1 MDTIPLFPLHAVLF
15 PHGRMP
21 LQVYESRYLDLISR
35 CMKENSGFGVVW
47 LKQGPEAYQSNG
59 VTSLQLGQFG
69 TYARVVDWDSLPNG
83 LLGVTIEGSDR
94 FRLLSSYQKNDHLHM
109 GEVEWIATAAK
120 TQLPEN
126 FAELE
131 GLLSTLLDH
140 PHVTRLKL
148 DPVVEDVETLGC
160 VLAQLLPIDE
170 SIKFDLLTTVE
181 PLDRLDRIMA
191 LLDQYSE

>member
-21 LQVYESRYLDLISR
+21 LQVFESRYLDLISR

-47 LKQGPEAYQSNG
+47 LKQGREVHQSKG
-59 VTSLQLGQFG
+59 VTSLQLAQFG

-83 LLGVTIEGSDR
+83 LLGVTIEGGDR
-94 FRLLSSYQKNDHLHM
+94 FRLLSSYQRNDHLHM
-109 GEVEWIATAAK
+109 GEVEWIAAAAK
-120 TQLPEN
+120 TKLPEN
-126 FAELE
+126 CAELE
-131 GLLSTLLDH
+131 GLLSALLDH
-140 PHVTRLKL
+140 PHVARLKL
-148 DPVVEDVETLGC
+148 APVVEDVETLGC

-170 SIKFDLLTTVE
+170 AIKFDLLTTVE
-181 PLDRLDRIMA
+181 PLDRLDRIMT